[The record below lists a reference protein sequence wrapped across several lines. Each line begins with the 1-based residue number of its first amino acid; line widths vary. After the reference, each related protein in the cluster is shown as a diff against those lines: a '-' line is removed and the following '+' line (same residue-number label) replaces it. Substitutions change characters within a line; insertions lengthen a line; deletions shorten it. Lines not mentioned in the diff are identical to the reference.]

1 MKFFDYVFYKMKWW
15 NTKIVLDFSPFLSA
29 IIILAVFQGFNILFI
44 LNCLKYYWGYSFSII
59 DKYFLGLPI
68 IFFIVNLLYYRP
80 SVKQSNI
87 DNWVL
92 SLTKKSQK
100 IYNLF
105 VILYFIVS
113 LILLIWIGYA
123 IRQQNI

>member
-1 MKFFDYVFYKMKWW
+1 MKFFDYIFYKMKWW

-29 IIILAVFQGFNILFI
+29 IIILAVFQGFNVLFI
-44 LNCLKYYWGYSFSII
+44 LNSLKYYFGYSIDII

-68 IFFIVNLLYYRP
+68 IFCIFNLFRYR
-80 SVKQSNI
+80 SSIRQSNI

-92 SLTKKSQK
+92 SLSQKSQK
-100 IYNLF
+100 VYNLF
-105 VILYFIVS
+105 VILYFIGS
-113 LILLIWIGYA
+113 LILLIWIGYN

>member
-1 MKFFDYVFYKMKWW
+1 MRFFDYIFYKMKWW
-15 NTKIVLDFSPFLSA
+15 NTKKILDFSPFLSA
-29 IIILAVFQGFNILFI
+29 IIILAVFQGFNVLFV
-44 LNCLKYYWGYSFSII
+44 LNCLKYYWGYSVSII
-59 DKYFLGLPI
+59 DKYFLGLPV
-68 IFFIVNLLYYRP
+68 IFFVINLLRYHS

-100 IYNLF
+100 IYNLL

-113 LILLIWIGYA
+113 LILLIWIGYN